1 MPWFLPRLL
10 PALLFAVLA
19 GAARAQLYLGDDN
32 RYVEGSAIETFRLD
46 ENDPRSLGLFEPLPV
61 PDFTSAFRFDM
72 ERFHTVFSPYAAF
85 LKTSEVG
92 QEDEISEIF
101 RRILGVDTTGL
112 DIDAM
117 LVRAERLLENHP
129 NETRNIRG
137 LASLYAM
144 TGKFD
149 RAARNFARYLEKKP
163 SDISFLAGFAHTL
176 FCLARFD
183 DAQSALRRAME
194 LNPRFLPAQYTL
206 TCLNIATN
214 GPILRTRAFWHT
226 TGISEKE
233 QLAGWLQNDRTPLR
247 HVLGTKGY
255 DLLCEMAIGAGS
267 AGNLLLIPDSL
278 AEARAAFARQEW
290 KKALVYYELAEG
302 YGVDGLSVKQ
312 QLARCLFETGRGP
325 EALQRMQRLAAQNPD
340 AAEVWYNLGYL
351 LINSKQGAAA
361 TLAFREASRLA
372 AAVPEYQFALACALA
387 GDGKMDDAFAI
398 LLPLHGKFS
407 ARFSMWMEGDS
418 DYLVAIRADPR
429 YAKLGKAAPKK

>member
-1 MPWFLPRLL
+1 MTPPRSLL
-10 PALLFAVLA
+10 CRVLLVA
-19 GAARAQLYLGDDN
+19 GLTATARAQLYLGDDN

-46 ENDPRSLGLFEPLPV
+46 ENDPRSLGLFEPLPE
-61 PDFTSAFRFDM
+61 PDYPDTFRFDI

-101 RRILGVDTTGL
+101 RRILGVDTKGL

-137 LASLYAM
+137 LASLYAL

-183 DAQSALRRAME
+183 DAHGALRRAME

-206 TCLNIATN
+206 ACLNIATN
-214 GPILRTRAFWHT
+214 GPIQRTRAFWQT
-226 TGISEKE
+226 TGIFEKE
-233 QLAGWLQNDRTPLR
+233 QLAGWLQNDRIPLR
-247 HVLGTKGY
+247 HVLGDTGY
-255 DLLCEMAIGAGS
+255 NQLCEMAVGAGS
-267 AGNLLLIPDSL
+267 AANLLLIPDSL

-302 YGVDGLSVKQ
+302 YGVDGVAVKQ

-325 EALQRMQRLAAQNPD
+325 ESIQRMQRLAALYPD
-340 AAEVWYNLGYL
+340 TAEVWYNLGYI
-351 LINSKQGAAA
+351 LINSRQGAAA
-361 TLAFREASRLA
+361 AQAFREASRLA

-387 GDGKMDDAFAI
+387 GNGQMDEAFAI
-398 LLPLHGKFS
+398 LTPLQAKF
-407 ARFSMWMEGDS
+407 APRFPMWMEGDS

-429 YAKLGKAAPKK
+429 YAKLTKAPPRK